1 MNLLLGAL
9 TVGLQLALLSLGVLF
24 SFRILR
30 SLDLTTDGAFTTG
43 GAVTGALL
51 VAGVHPLLAT
61 IGGGLAGTLAGTV
74 TGLIHTRWRI
84 DVILAGILVTTALY
98 SVDLWIMGSGN
109 LSLAGHPTVFDMTAS
124 LLPDREN
131 MEGVELSRDLVALV
145 ALLVIVGLHALSL
158 ALFVGTDLGLA
169 LRATGSSP
177 RMAKASAIDTGL
189 ATTFGLA
196 IANGCIGFS
205 GALFVQYQGFANI
218 QMGVGMIVTGLAS
231 VILGEALFSQR
242 TIRRRIMAAIL
253 GAMVFR
259 LMIAAA
265 VRAGLDPN
273 ALRLVTAAFVLA
285 ALTVPQVIRSLRA
298 QAAARVP
305 RA

>member
-1 MNLLLGAL
+1 VNLLLGSL
-9 TVGLQLALLSLGVLF
+9 TVGLMLALLSLGVLF
-24 SFRILR
+24 SFRVLR
-30 SLDLTTDGAFTTG
+30 HLDLTTDGAFTTG

-51 VAGVHPLLAT
+51 VAGVHPLAAT
-61 IGGGLAGTLAGTV
+61 FAGGVAGTLAGTV
-74 TGLIHTRWRI
+74 TGLIHTRWRV

-98 SVDLWIMGSGN
+98 SIDFWIMGGGN
-109 LSLAGHPTVFDMTAS
+109 LSLANYPTVFDLTAA
-124 LLPDREN
+124 LLPARDN
-131 MEGVELSRDLVALV
+131 MEGVTLSRDLVALV
-145 ALLVIVGLHALSL
+145 ALVVIVGAHALLL
-158 ALFVGTDLGLA
+158 ALFVGTDIGLA

-196 IANGCIGFS
+196 IANGCSGFS

-242 TIRRRIMAAIL
+242 TIRRRITAAIL

-259 LMIAAA
+259 LMVAAA
-265 VRAGLDPN
+265 LWAGLDPN
-273 ALRLVTAAFVLA
+273 ALKLVTAAFVLA
-285 ALTVPQVIRSLRA
+285 ALTVPRLVRQLRT
-298 QAAARVP
+298 ARAS
-305 RA
+305 RG

>member
-1 MNLLLGAL
+1 VNLLLGSL

-61 IGGGLAGTLAGTV
+61 IAGGLSGTLAGAV

-84 DVILAGILVTTALY
+84 DVILSGILVTTALY
-98 SVDLWIMGSGN
+98 SIDLWIMGSGN
-109 LSLAGHPTVFDMTAS
+109 LSLANHATVFDMTAA
-124 LLPDREN
+124 LLPDRAN
-131 MEGVELSRDLVALV
+131 MEGVELSRDVVALV
-145 ALLVIVGLHALSL
+145 ALLVIVGGHGVLL

-205 GALFVQYQGFANI
+205 GALFVQYQGFANV

-242 TIRRRIMAAIL
+242 TIRRRILAALL
-253 GAMVFR
+253 GAMVFE
-259 LMIAAA
+259 LLIAAA
-265 VRAGLDPN
+265 IRAGLPPN
-273 ALRLVTAAFVLA
+273 ALKLVTAAFVLA
-285 ALTVPQVIRSLRA
+285 ALTVPQVVRQLRA
-298 QAAARVP
+298 QRAGQVP

>member
-51 VAGVHPLLAT
+51 VAGVHPLAAT
-61 IGGGLAGTLAGTV
+61 FAGGFAGTIAGTV

-109 LSLAGHPTVFDMTAS
+109 LSLAGHATVFDMTAA
-124 LLPDREN
+124 LLPDRAD
-131 MEGVELSRDLVALV
+131 MEGVELSRDLIALV
-145 ALLVIVGLHALSL
+145 ALVVIVGIHAVLL

-196 IANGCIGFS
+196 IANGFVGLS
-205 GALFVQYQGFANI
+205 GALFVQYQGFANV
-218 QMGVGMIVTGLAS
+218 QMGIGMIVTGLAS

-242 TIRRRIMAAIL
+242 TIRRRIVAALL

-285 ALTVPQVIRSLRA
+285 ALTVPRLVRQLRA
-298 QAAARVP
+298 PAGRRGP